1 MLRGQYFLHEQVAS
15 ELSSVE
21 PSSEVSSSGCIRY
34 RLLDHVDFDDLILTE
49 FFLSGLRVGGKLCM
63 LMWRVRAG
71 SEETFL

>member
-1 MLRGQYFLHEQVAS
+1 MCERVAS
-15 ELSSVE
+15 ELSSLE
-21 PSSEVSSSGCIRY
+21 PSSEVSSSGCIRC
-34 RLLDHVDFDDLILTE
+34 RLLDHVDFDELILTKL

>member
-1 MLRGQYFLHEQVAS
+1 M
-15 ELSSVE
+15 
-21 PSSEVSSSGCIRY
+21 PSSGFIRY
-34 RLLDHVDFDDLILTE
+34 RLLDHVDFDDLILTK